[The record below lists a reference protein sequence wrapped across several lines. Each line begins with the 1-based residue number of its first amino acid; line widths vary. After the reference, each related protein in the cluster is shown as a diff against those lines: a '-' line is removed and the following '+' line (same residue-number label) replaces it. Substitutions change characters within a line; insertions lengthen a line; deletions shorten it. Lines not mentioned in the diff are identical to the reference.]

1 MTKEEL
7 KAHRHNLHALFLRS
21 RSRSDQV
28 TLHEVGR
35 LLSLL
40 VEGCEIVDIQD
51 LIENKTHRV
60 FSEYGLP
67 YDVITVEDLKAN
79 IKKTEVDG

>member
-1 MTKEEL
+1 MTKEDL

-21 RSRSDQV
+21 GNRSDQV
-28 TLHEVGR
+28 TLHEAGR

-40 VEGCEIVDIQD
+40 VEGCEIVDVQD

-79 IKKTEVDG
+79 IKNAEVDG

>member
-7 KAHRHNLHALFLRS
+7 KVHRHNLHALFLKS
-21 RSRSDQV
+21 RNKSDQE

-40 VEGCEIVDIQD
+40 IEGCEIVDVEGLLKD
-51 LIENKTHRV
+51 KTHRV
-60 FSEYGLP
+60 FSEYGLS
-67 YDVITVEDLKAN
+67 YDVVTVQDLKAS
-79 IKKTEVDG
+79 IIEESESK

>member
-21 RSRSDQV
+21 RRRSDQV

-40 VEGCEIVDIQD
+40 VEGCEIVDVQD

-79 IKKTEVDG
+79 IKKEGD